1 MFDGSWWRCADL
13 GQPVLSCV
21 MQSHVKWLRLICGAL
36 WWWLQRIGGKRSTSI
51 CRVVGQILLQM
62 NGRVAYFIDHTQHI
76 YSFSRIHCVLNLE
89 PIDENVFPLPLD
101 EPHY

>member
-13 GQPVLSCV
+13 GQPVLSRV

-76 YSFSRIHCVLNLE
+76 YSFSRIHCVLNFE